1 MVPRSEGRHLRV
13 LPPRPRSTLPLHD
26 PAGFPSRLT
35 MPIRPSEKKRYPKD
49 WKQIAARIRARAGD
63 RCECLGECGILHQC
77 RPPETRCRLCDGPRC
92 SERNRESA
100 LYFKGKVILTV
111 AHLDHTPE
119 NCADEN
125 LRAFCQR
132 CHLRYDGPHH
142 AETARRT
149 REAKDPQLKLFPP
162 KA

>member
-1 MVPRSEGRHLRV
+1 
-13 LPPRPRSTLPLHD
+13 
-26 PAGFPSRLT
+26 
-35 MPIRPSEKKRYPKD
+35 MPIRPSEKKRYPKN
-49 WKQIAARIRARAGD
+49 WKEISARIRARAGD
-63 RCECLGECGILHQC
+63 RCECLGECGIAHRWHGADRC
-77 RPPETRCRLCDGPRC
+77 PEENRVLALWALED
-92 SERNRESA
+92 NREV
-100 LYFKGKVILTV
+100 KVVLTV